1 MIVYKVYYKDYELKR
16 GDLIGML
23 IERRKS
29 LREMTRVESGMRWAK
44 LTFGRKVKDEKGV
57 FVVPSELSLGD
68 DAKWLMEKGVFT
80 KEELVEMFK
89 LIGQGNK

>member
-89 LIGQGNK
+89 LIGQGIK